1 MKINWFPG
9 HMKKNLDTMK
19 ENIKKIDVVLYV
31 LDARAPFS
39 CLNPKIDEIVENRTI
54 LYVIN
59 KVDLIEK
66 NDAEKI
72 VSIFKNQ
79 NKNVISLQATASS
92 NRNVLL
98 QKLKELV
105 AEKYERRKSKGVE
118 PVFKVMVIG
127 TPNTGKSTIIN
138 TLYGQKKTITG
149 DRAGV
154 TKANQWVKISDNF
167 VLLDTPGTLWP
178 KLENEKIATNLAF
191 VGSIKTEVLDQEEL
205 GFELAK
211 YLISDHQKLISNR
224 YGISNFDA
232 EPIDIYDEILRK
244 SGCIIRG
251 GEVDYNRG
259 AVKILEDFRSGR
271 IGKICLDN
279 IDLFFE
285 INAKNCVKSLF

>member
-39 CLNPKIDEIVENRTI
+39 CLNPKIDEIVEHRTI

-59 KVDLIEK
+59 KIDLIEK
-66 NDAEKI
+66 SDADKI
-72 VSIFKNQ
+72 ASCFKKQ
-79 NKNVISLQATASS
+79 NKNVIALQATASS
-92 NRNVLL
+92 NRNILL
-98 QKLKELV
+98 SKLKELV
-105 AEKYERRKSKGVE
+105 SEKYENRKSKGIE

-138 TLYGQKKTITG
+138 TLYGQKKAITG

-191 VGSIKTEVLDQEEL
+191 IGSIKTEVIDQEEL
-205 GFELAK
+205 GYELAK
-211 YLISDHQKLISNR
+211 YLIDNHKNKLSAR
-224 YGISNFDA
+224 YGISNF
-232 EPIDIYDEILRK
+232 EQEYIVIYDEILK
-244 SGCIIRG
+244 KMGCLIRG

-259 AVKILEDFRSGR
+259 ATKILDDFRSGR

-279 IDLFFE
+279 IDIFC
-285 INAKNCVKSLF
+285 K

>member
-39 CLNPKIDEIVENRTI
+39 CLNPKIDEIVEHRTI

-59 KVDLIEK
+59 KIDLIEK
-66 NDAEKI
+66 SDADKI
-72 VSIFKNQ
+72 VSCFKKQ
-79 NKNVISLQATASS
+79 NKNVIALQATASS
-92 NRNVLL
+92 NRNIMLS
-98 QKLKELV
+98 KLKELV
-105 AEKYERRKSKGVE
+105 SEKYENRKSKGIE

-138 TLYGQKKTITG
+138 TLYGQKKAITG

-191 VGSIKTEVLDQEEL
+191 IGSIKTEVIDQEEL
-205 GFELAK
+205 GYELAK
-211 YLISDHQKLISNR
+211 YLIDNHKNKLSAR
-224 YGISNFDA
+224 YGISNF
-232 EPIDIYDEILRK
+232 EQEYIVIYDEILK
-244 SGCIIRG
+244 KMGCLIRG

-259 AVKILEDFRSGR
+259 ATKILDDFRSGR

-279 IDLFFE
+279 IDIFC
-285 INAKNCVKSLF
+285 K

>member
-39 CLNPKIDEIVENRTI
+39 CLNPKIDEIVEHRTI

-59 KVDLIEK
+59 KIDLIEK
-66 NDAEKI
+66 SDADKI
-72 VSIFKNQ
+72 VSCFKKQ
-79 NKNVISLQATASS
+79 NKNVIVLQATASS
-92 NRNVLL
+92 NRNILL
-98 QKLKELV
+98 SKLKELV
-105 AEKYERRKSKGVE
+105 SEKYENRKSKGIE

-138 TLYGQKKTITG
+138 TLYGQKKAITG

-191 VGSIKTEVLDQEEL
+191 IGSIKTEVIDQEEL
-205 GFELAK
+205 GYELAK
-211 YLISDHQKLISNR
+211 YLIDNHKNKLSAR
-224 YGISNFDA
+224 YGISNF
-232 EPIDIYDEILRK
+232 EQEYIVIYDEILK
-244 SGCIIRG
+244 KMGCLIRG

-259 AVKILEDFRSGR
+259 ATKILDDFRSGR

-279 IDLFFE
+279 IDIFS
-285 INAKNCVKSLF
+285 K

>member
-1 MKINWFPG
+1 MVINWFPG

-19 ENIKKIDVVLYV
+19 DNIKKIDVVLYV

-59 KVDLIEK
+59 KIDLIEK
-66 NDAEKI
+66 SDADKI
-72 VSIFKNQ
+72 VSVFKRK
-79 NKNVISLQATASS
+79 NKNVIALQATASS
-92 NRNVLL
+92 NRNFLL
-98 QKLKELV
+98 SKLKELV
-105 AEKYERRKSKGVE
+105 SEKYENRKKKGIE

-138 TLYGQKKTITG
+138 TLYGQKKAITG

-178 KLENEKIATNLAF
+178 KLDNEKIATNLAF
-191 VGSIKTEVLDQEEL
+191 IGSIKTEVLDQEEL

-211 YLISDHQKLISNR
+211 YLILNHSDLIKKR
-224 YGISNFDA
+224 YEIADFSR
-232 EPIDIYDEILRK
+232 EEIEIYDDILRK
-244 SGCIIRG
+244 MGCLIRG

-259 AVKILEDFRSGR
+259 ATKILDDFRSGR

-279 IDLFFE
+279 IDIFL
-285 INAKNCVKSLF
+285 K

>member
-1 MKINWFPG
+1 MVINWFPG

-19 ENIKKIDVVLYV
+19 DNIKKIDVVLYV

-59 KVDLIEK
+59 KIDLIEK
-66 NDAEKI
+66 SDADKI
-72 VSIFKNQ
+72 VSVFKRK
-79 NKNVISLQATASS
+79 NKNVIALQATASS
-92 NRNVLL
+92 NRNFLL
-98 QKLKELV
+98 SKLKELV
-105 AEKYERRKSKGVE
+105 SEKYENRKKKGIE

-138 TLYGQKKTITG
+138 TLYGQKKAITG

-178 KLENEKIATNLAF
+178 KLDNEKIATNLAF
-191 VGSIKTEVLDQEEL
+191 IGSIKNEVLDQEEL

-211 YLISDHQKLISNR
+211 YLILNHSDLIKKR
-224 YGISNFDA
+224 YGIDDFSR
-232 EPIDIYDEILRK
+232 EEIEIYDDILRK
-244 SGCIIRG
+244 MGCLIRG
-251 GEVDYNRG
+251 GDVDYNRG
-259 AVKILEDFRSGR
+259 ATKILDDFRSGR

-279 IDLFFE
+279 IDIFL
-285 INAKNCVKSLF
+285 K

>member
-39 CLNPKIDEIVENRTI
+39 CLNPKIDEIVEHRTI

-59 KVDLIEK
+59 KIDLIEK
-66 NDAEKI
+66 SDADKI
-72 VSIFKNQ
+72 VSCFKKQ
-79 NKNVISLQATASS
+79 NKNVIALQATASS
-92 NRNVLL
+92 NRNILL
-98 QKLKELV
+98 SKLKELV
-105 AEKYERRKSKGVE
+105 SEKYENRKSKGIE

-138 TLYGQKKTITG
+138 TLYGQKKAITG

-191 VGSIKTEVLDQEEL
+191 IGSIKTEVIDQEEL
-205 GFELAK
+205 GYELAK
-211 YLISDHQKLISNR
+211 YLIDNHKNKLSAR
-224 YGISNFDA
+224 YGISNF
-232 EPIDIYDEILRK
+232 EQEYIVIYDEILK
-244 SGCIIRG
+244 KMGCLIRG

-259 AVKILEDFRSGR
+259 AAKILDDFRSGR

-279 IDLFFE
+279 IDIFC
-285 INAKNCVKSLF
+285 K

>member
-39 CLNPKIDEIVENRTI
+39 CLNPKIDEIVEHRTI

-59 KVDLIEK
+59 KIDLIEK
-66 NDAEKI
+66 SDADKI
-72 VSIFKNQ
+72 VSCFKKQ
-79 NKNVISLQATASS
+79 NKNVIALQATASS
-92 NRNVLL
+92 NRNILL
-98 QKLKELV
+98 SKLKELV
-105 AEKYERRKSKGVE
+105 SEKYENRKSKGIE

-138 TLYGQKKTITG
+138 TLYGQKKAITG

-191 VGSIKTEVLDQEEL
+191 IGSIKTEVIDQEEL
-205 GFELAK
+205 GYELAK
-211 YLISDHQKLISNR
+211 YLIDNHKNKLSAR
-224 YGISNFDA
+224 YGISNF
-232 EPIDIYDEILRK
+232 EQEYIVIYDEILK
-244 SGCIIRG
+244 KMGCLIRG

-259 AVKILEDFRSGR
+259 ATKILDDFRSGR
-271 IGKICLDN
+271 IGKICLNN
-279 IDLFFE
+279 IDIFC
-285 INAKNCVKSLF
+285 K

>member
-19 ENIKKIDVVLYV
+19 DNIKKIDVVLYV

-59 KVDLIEK
+59 KIDLIEK
-66 NDAEKI
+66 KDAEKI
-72 VSIFKNQ
+72 VSIFKMK
-79 NKNVISLQATASS
+79 NKNVICLQATSSS
-92 NRNVLL
+92 NRAVLL
-98 QKLKELV
+98 SRLKELV
-105 AEKYERRKSKGVE
+105 SEKYEKRKLKGVD

-138 TLYGQKKTITG
+138 TLNGQKKAVTG
-149 DRAGV
+149 NKAGV
-154 TKANQWVKISDNF
+154 TKSNQWVKISDNF

-191 VGSIKTEVLDQEEL
+191 IGSIKTEVIDQEEL

-211 YLISDHQKLISNR
+211 YLFENHQKLISER
-224 YGISNFDA
+224 YGVHNF
-232 EPIDIYDEILRK
+232 EKEQIEIYDEILK
-244 SGCIIRG
+244 KTGCLIRG
-251 GEVDYNRG
+251 GDVDYNRG
-259 AVKILEDFRSGR
+259 ATKIIDDFRNGR
-271 IGKICLDN
+271 IGKICLDL
-279 IDLFFE
+279 DD
-285 INAKNCVKSLF
+285 

>member
-1 MKINWFPG
+1 MVINWFPG
-9 HMKKNLDTMK
+9 HMKKNLDLMK
-19 ENIKKIDVVLYV
+19 ENIKKIDVVLYI

-54 LYVIN
+54 LYVVN
-59 KVDLIEK
+59 KIDLIEK
-66 NDAEKI
+66 SDADKI
-72 VSIFKNQ
+72 VSVFKKK
-79 NKNVISLQATASS
+79 NKNVISVQATSSS

-98 QKLKELV
+98 SKLKELV
-105 AEKYERRKSKGVE
+105 SEKYQNRKNKGIE

-138 TLYGQKKTITG
+138 TLYGQKKAITG

-178 KLENEKIATNLAF
+178 KLDNEKIATNLAF
-191 VGSIKTEVLDQEEL
+191 IGSIKSEVLDQEEL

-211 YLISDHQKLISNR
+211 FLISNHKDKVSNR
-224 YGISNFDA
+224 YGISNFDK
-232 EPIDIYDEILRK
+232 EDIEIYDEILRK
-244 SGCIIRG
+244 VGCIRG

-259 AVKILEDFRSGR
+259 AVKILDDFRSGR

-279 IDLFFE
+279 VDLFL
-285 INAKNCVKSLF
+285 K

>member
-39 CLNPKIDEIVENRTI
+39 CLNPKIDEIVEHRTI

-59 KVDLIEK
+59 KIDLIEK
-66 NDAEKI
+66 SDADKI
-72 VSIFKNQ
+72 VSCFKKQ
-79 NKNVISLQATASS
+79 NKNVIALQATTSS
-92 NRNVLL
+92 NRNILL
-98 QKLKELV
+98 SKLKELV
-105 AEKYERRKSKGVE
+105 SEKYENRKSKGID

-138 TLYGQKKTITG
+138 TLYGQKKAITG

-178 KLENEKIATNLAF
+178 KFENEKIATNLAF
-191 VGSIKTEVLDQEEL
+191 IGSIKTEVIDQEEL
-205 GFELAK
+205 GYELAK
-211 YLISDHQKLISNR
+211 YLIDNHKNKLSAR
-224 YGISNFDA
+224 YGISNFEQEYIA
-232 EPIDIYDEILRK
+232 IYDEILK
-244 SGCIIRG
+244 KMGCLIRG

-259 AVKILEDFRSGR
+259 ATKLLDDFRSGR

-279 IDLFFE
+279 IDIFC
-285 INAKNCVKSLF
+285 K

>member
-39 CLNPKIDEIVENRTI
+39 CLNPKIDEIVEHRTI

-59 KVDLIEK
+59 KIDLIEK
-66 NDAEKI
+66 SDADKI
-72 VSIFKNQ
+72 VSCFKKQ
-79 NKNVISLQATASS
+79 NKNVIALQATASS
-92 NRNVLL
+92 NRNILL
-98 QKLKELV
+98 SKLKELV
-105 AEKYERRKSKGVE
+105 SEKYENRKSKGIE

-138 TLYGQKKTITG
+138 TLYGQKKAITG

-191 VGSIKTEVLDQEEL
+191 IGSIKTEVIDQEEL
-205 GFELAK
+205 GYELAK
-211 YLISDHQKLISNR
+211 YLIDNHKNKLSAR
-224 YGISNFDA
+224 YGISNF
-232 EPIDIYDEILRK
+232 EQEYIVIYDEILK
-244 SGCIIRG
+244 KMGCLIRG

-259 AVKILEDFRSGR
+259 ATKILDDFRSGR

-279 IDLFFE
+279 MDIFC
-285 INAKNCVKSLF
+285 K

>member
-39 CLNPKIDEIVENRTI
+39 CLNPKIDEIVEHRTI

-59 KVDLIEK
+59 KIDLIEK
-66 NDAEKI
+66 SDADKI
-72 VSIFKNQ
+72 VSCFKKQ
-79 NKNVISLQATASS
+79 NKNVIALQATASS
-92 NRNVLL
+92 NRNILL
-98 QKLKELV
+98 SKLKELV
-105 AEKYERRKSKGVE
+105 SEKYENRKSKGIE

-138 TLYGQKKTITG
+138 TLYGQKKAITG
-149 DRAGV
+149 YRAGV

-191 VGSIKTEVLDQEEL
+191 IGSIKTEVIDQEEL
-205 GFELAK
+205 GYELAK
-211 YLISDHQKLISNR
+211 YLIDNHKNKLSAR
-224 YGISNFDA
+224 YGISNFEQDY
-232 EPIDIYDEILRK
+232 IVIYDEILK
-244 SGCIIRG
+244 KMGCLIRG

-259 AVKILEDFRSGR
+259 ATKILDDFRSGR

-279 IDLFFE
+279 IDIFC
-285 INAKNCVKSLF
+285 K

>member
-39 CLNPKIDEIVENRTI
+39 CLNPRIDEIVEHRTI

-59 KVDLIEK
+59 KIDLIEK
-66 NDAEKI
+66 SDADKI
-72 VSIFKNQ
+72 VFCFKKQ
-79 NKNVISLQATASS
+79 NKNVIALQATASS
-92 NRNVLL
+92 NRNILL
-98 QKLKELV
+98 SKLKELV
-105 AEKYERRKSKGVE
+105 SEKYENRKSKGIE

-138 TLYGQKKTITG
+138 TLYGQKKAITG

-191 VGSIKTEVLDQEEL
+191 IGSIKTEVIDQEEL
-205 GFELAK
+205 GYELAK
-211 YLISDHQKLISNR
+211 YLIDNHKNKLSAR
-224 YGISNFDA
+224 YGISNF
-232 EPIDIYDEILRK
+232 EQEYIVIYDEILK
-244 SGCIIRG
+244 KMGCLIRG

-259 AVKILEDFRSGR
+259 ATKILDDFRSGR

-279 IDLFFE
+279 IDIFC
-285 INAKNCVKSLF
+285 K

>member
-39 CLNPKIDEIVENRTI
+39 CLNPKIDEIVEHRTI

-59 KVDLIEK
+59 KIDLIEK
-66 NDAEKI
+66 SDADKI
-72 VSIFKNQ
+72 VSCFKKQ
-79 NKNVISLQATASS
+79 NKNVIALQATASS
-92 NRNVLL
+92 NRNILL
-98 QKLKELV
+98 SKLKELV
-105 AEKYERRKSKGVE
+105 SEKYENRKSKGIE

-138 TLYGQKKTITG
+138 TLYGQKKAITG

-191 VGSIKTEVLDQEEL
+191 IGSIKTEVIDQEEL
-205 GFELAK
+205 GYELAK
-211 YLISDHQKLISNR
+211 YLIDNHKNKLSAR
-224 YGISNFDA
+224 YGISNYEQEYIA
-232 EPIDIYDEILRK
+232 IYDEILK
-244 SGCIIRG
+244 KMGCLIRG

-259 AVKILEDFRSGR
+259 ATKILDDFRSGR

-279 IDLFFE
+279 IDIFC
-285 INAKNCVKSLF
+285 K